1 MPPGLESAS
10 LGETVVGNSMYIE
23 MIQMITNVSPLSLS
37 GGHGSNRRFMC
48 LIVYAS
54 N

>member
-1 MPPGLESAS
+1 
-10 LGETVVGNSMYIE
+10 MYIE
-23 MIQMITNVSPLSLS
+23 MIQMINNYIIYSIYKYLSPLS